1 MSKLELKSFAD
12 APIEIIDGD
21 RGVNYPQKS
30 DFFEDGYCLFLNT
43 GNVTD
48 KGFSFSSASFITA
61 EKDSKL
67 RKGKLKRGDIVLT
80 TRGTVGNV
88 AYYDASVPYE
98 NVRINSGMVIL
109 RVTSPEIF
117 PYYLYLFLRSNLFKT
132 QVLSHGS
139 GSAQPQLPI
148 GSLRNIVIPWHDK
161 LRQNKIASVLS
172 GLDSKISLNNR
183 INAELEAMA
192 KTLYDY
198 WFVQF
203 DFPNKNGKPY
213 KASGGKMVWN
223 EELKREI
230 PEGWRAG
237 TLSEISDIVRG
248 VSYSANDI
256 KDKNE
261 RVVVPILR
269 ATNISGN
276 VIDLQNMVYVPGE
289 FVSDKQVLNK
299 FDILITMSSGSKDH
313 IGKNGF
319 YYFDE
324 HVAFGAFCAKLVA
337 KVNYRYYLYS
347 YTQSDFMF
355 TTIKNESLGTNINNL
370 NGTMV
375 AGFKLVIPPKE
386 LIKKFNFK
394 VESVFEKIGL
404 NIRENQKL
412 TELRD
417 WLLPMLMNGQIKIKD
432 AESELAMAAEPE
444 VSYRKL
450 KKL

>member
-1 MSKLELKSFAD
+1 MPPKLYQGLHSECCEATF
-12 APIEIIDGD
+12 PIEYFITSDNLLSNKAGIEKSVIFPKGTLIAYSKGDILIGNIRPYLKKIWFANKDGVCSPD
-21 RGVNYPQKS
+21 VLVFRAKPGYDPTFLYYSVLRD
-30 DFFEDGYCLFLNT
+30 DFFDHMMRGA
-43 GNVTD
+43 
-48 KGFSFSSASFITA
+48 KGT
-61 EKDSKL
+61 KMP
-67 RKGKLKRGDIVLT
+67 RGDKNQTMRFLIPDFRLD
-80 TRGTVGNV
+80 
-88 AYYDASVPYE
+88 YQQ
-98 NVRINSGMVIL
+98 RIGAL
-109 RVTSPEIF
+109 
-117 PYYLYLFLRSNLFKT
+117 
-132 QVLSHGS
+132 LSD
-139 GSAQPQLPI
+139 I
-148 GSLRNIVIPWHDK
+148 
-161 LRQNKIASVLS
+161 
-172 GLDSKISLNNR
+172 DSKISLNNR

-432 AESELAMAAEPE
+432 AESELAMAAEPTIE
-444 VSYRKL
+444 WRRR
-450 KKL
+450 